1 MSGIG
6 KAIRII
12 LIGSTIL
19 VGFVFWR
26 ISHPPQG
33 ISVPEMPE
41 NWKLINDK
49 QLSIESFK
57 HLKIEG
63 GINFSHYRFLL
74 YDVDGK
80 DVNMLIYVADSA
92 GDLERYADLDKHAVI
107 PRKALGIKKMSF
119 TRDLTLYELVSQ
131 DDALAEIRAGIR
143 HLKETLP

>member
-63 GINFSHYRFLL
+63 G
-74 YDVDGK
+74 
-80 DVNMLIYVADSA
+80 
-92 GDLERYADLDKHAVI
+92 DKFQPLSV
-107 PRKALGIKKMSF
+107 PF
-119 TRDLTLYELVSQ
+119 V
-131 DDALAEIRAGIR
+131 
-143 HLKETLP
+143 